1 VPDSPTPPP
10 ASQPPASQPPASPVP
25 DAPASA
31 RPRDAALGSGPGRAL
46 LAVYLIFAVSAGA
59 RAAVQITTKF
69 DQAPLAYLL
78 SALAAAVYLAAT
90 VGLAIGG
97 TRGRLLALTGCA
109 IEMVGVLTVGTL
121 SIADSAAFPH
131 DTVWSRYGSGY
142 GYIPLVLPVIGLYWL
157 YRNRPISSASR
168 P

>member
-1 VPDSPTPPP
+1 VPDSPTP
-10 ASQPPASQPPASPVP
+10 
-25 DAPASA
+25 DAPAPGAPAPGAPVSA

-46 LAVYLIFAVSAGA
+46 LAVYLIFAVSAGS
-59 RAAVQITTKF
+59 RAGVQIITKF
-69 DQAPLAYLL
+69 HDAPLAYLL

-142 GYIPLVLPVIGLYWL
+142 GYVPLVLPVIGLYWL
-157 YRNRPISSASR
+157 YRNRPR
-168 P
+168 PADA